1 MAHSVYIK
9 EKAVGLRKQGHT
21 LREISLKIGVAKGTL
36 SEWLRDIKL
45 SKSSELILFQKIK
58 KGQYISAQKKKEK
71 INKAFADYFRD
82 GENEINSIVIDKKIA
97 RIICSLVYWCEGA
110 KSEKTGIAF
119 TNSDPQ
125 LVRTF
130 LAMLR
135 LGFDVDEKKFSV
147 CVHLH
152 AYHNPKKQLEFWSK
166 TANIPLERF
175 IKPHQKKNTGKRTK
189 KDYQGCVMI
198 KYYNNDLAR
207 RLLMLGMATIS
218 KLGGVSSMVNRLSPK
233 EDF

>member
-1 MAHSVYIK
+1 MAYPINIR
-9 EKAVGLRKQGHT
+9 EKTITMRKQGFSLNEIHT
-21 LREISLKIGVAKGTL
+21 KTGVAKGTL
-36 SEWLRDIKL
+36 SVWLRDVELSDGARSKL
-45 SKSSELILFQKIK
+45 LGKIK
-58 KGQYISAQKKKEK
+58 KGQYISAENKKEK
-71 INKAFADYFRD
+71 TKKIFQKYLEEGRK
-82 GENEINSIVIDKKIA
+82 EIDDVDIDKGLA
-97 RIICSLVYWCEGA
+97 RIICSLIYWCEGA

-135 LGFDVDEKKFSV
+135 SGFDVDERKFSV

-152 AYHNPKKQLEFWSK
+152 SYHNPGKQLEFWSK

-175 IKPHQKKNTGKRTK
+175 IKPYQKKNTGKRIK
-189 KDYQGCVMI
+189 ENYQGCITI

-207 RLLMLGMATIS
+207 RVLMLGKATIS
-218 KLGGVSSMVNRLSPK
+218 KLGA
-233 EDF
+233 

>member
-1 MAHSVYIK
+1 MAYPINIK
-9 EKAVGLRKQGHT
+9 EKVIKMRKQGFSLNEIHT
-21 LREISLKIGVAKGTL
+21 KTKIAKGTL
-36 SEWLRDIKL
+36 SVWLHDVELSESARFKL
-45 SKSSELILFQKIK
+45 LGKIR
-58 KGQYISAQKKKEK
+58 KGQYISAENKKKKTRKILQEYLEEGGREIGSVD
-71 INKAFADYFRD
+71 INK
-82 GENEINSIVIDKKIA
+82 KLA
-97 RIICSLVYWCEGA
+97 RIICSLIYWCEGA

-135 LGFDVDEKKFSV
+135 FGFDINERKFSV

-152 AYHNPKKQLEFWSK
+152 SYHNPVKQLEFWSK

-175 IKPHQKKNTGKRTK
+175 IKPYQKQNTGKRTR
-189 KDYQGCVMI
+189 KDYQGCVSI
-198 KYYNNDLAR
+198 RYYNNDLAR
-207 RLLMLGMATIS
+207 RVLMLGKASIL
-218 KLGGVSSMVNRLSPK
+218 KIGGVSSMVNRLSPK